1 MAIFYLD
8 GTTLLNSQ
16 AVFTDQGL
24 TTPAADGFYSDG
36 TISREQVSGLLL
48 AAQIC
53 GSCGVACGGTLSA
66 SASQGVYLLDL
77 DAGGT
82 SSDTGAIVVRFN
94 PQSVPDG
101 FKAMYGGITYNKLS
115 SPIDGYHASTVATNH
130 TYVGATAS
138 DCGISGSTY
147 TLNEFS
153 YINGTG
159 FTGTGNTQSVTVAA
173 GDVSLSSAAPGNCV
187 AVIPKPNASPSTVNF
202 SFIGPCSGT
211 AFNIAVDCPVKLTS
225 FQTNTTTS
233 ASSTEAC
240 GLSNNGTFF
249 NVPVTGTAGNPAL
262 HDWIFSDNNGQFPAA
277 DGWYRVGGTSTIET
291 QNGVVI
297 NTGTCT
303 TNSFFIST
311 MRTTCTDFCTTNYT
325 IPTQKS
331 MQSNNS
337 YANITI
343 GDEVS
348 LPALSDGFYA
358 YAATSTD
365 TATGIFRVMTLSN
378 NIVTSIAECSGAN
391 CVIL

>member
-36 TISREQVSGLLL
+36 TISREQVSSLLL
-48 AAQIC
+48 AAQNC

-77 DAGGT
+77 DVGGT
-82 SSDTGAIVVRFN
+82 NSDTGAIVITFDPIN
-94 PQSVPDG
+94 VPDG
-101 FKAMYGGITYNKLS
+101 FKAMYNGLTYNKIS
-115 SPIDGYHASTVATNH
+115 SPVDGYHASTVATNH
-130 TYVGATAS
+130 TYIGTTAS

-153 YINGTG
+153 YVNGTG
-159 FTGTGNTQSVTVAA
+159 FAGTGNTQTITVAA
-173 GDVSLSSAAPGNCV
+173 GDVSLSSSPPGNCT
-187 AVIPKPNASPSTVNF
+187 AVIPKPTASPSTVNF

-211 AFNIAVDCPVKLTS
+211 AFSISVDCPVKLTS

-233 ASSTEAC
+233 ASSAAAC
-240 GLSNNGTFF
+240 GLTNNGTFF

-277 DGWYRVGGTSTIET
+277 DGWYRAGGTSTIET

-297 NTGTCT
+297 NTGTCAS
-303 TNSFFIST
+303 NSFFIST
-311 MRTTCTDFCTTNYT
+311 MRTTCSDFCTTNYT
-325 IPTQKS
+325 IPSPRT
-331 MQSNNS
+331 MLSNNS

-348 LPALSDGFYA
+348 VTALADGFYA
-358 YAATSTD
+358 YADMSTN
-365 TATGIFRVMTLSN
+365 TAIGIFRVMTLSN
-378 NIVTSIAECSGAN
+378 NIVTSLAECSGSN